1 MRQGKFA
8 GLIAQ
13 LFRQA
18 RKLGQGLVAHEYA
31 PRELPAK
38 FLHRLKC
45 FLSRLEV
52 RRSRRHLLLGQCL
65 QVLSDILNDHRVALL
80 IEIRQAAILRH
91 KHKPE
96 TGGQH

>member
-8 GLIAQ
+8 GLVTQ
-13 LFRQA
+13 LLREA
-18 RKLGQGLVAHEYA
+18 RKLGHGLVAHECA

-52 RRSRRHLLLGQCL
+52 RRSRYHLLLGQCL
-65 QVLSDILNDHRVALL
+65 QILSDTLNDHRVALL
-80 IEIRQAAILRH
+80 IEIRLAAILRY
-91 KHKPE
+91 KHQPE
-96 TGGQH
+96 TGG